1 MVTRAQEKESPFLYL
16 RDDKDAIYS
25 KFGANKTPYVFV
37 LDSEL
42 TVQYIG
48 AIDDNA
54 QDADNVSEHFVANA
68 IAALEKGESP
78 NPATTKAVG
87 CPIKA
92 DGGGHAGGGERR
104 GTPSPEKILEDMD
117 ANNDGVVTK
126 AEAKGLA
133 SSNRHSHRFDELN
146 CMDHYN

>member
-1 MVTRAQEKESPFLYL
+1 MVTRAQEKEFPFLYL

-25 KFGANKTPYVFV
+25 KFGANKTPHVFV

-87 CPIKA
+87 VLLKQT
-92 DGGGHAGGGERR
+92 E
-104 GTPSPEKILEDMD
+104 
-117 ANNDGVVTK
+117 VVTQEVVNVEVRQVQK
-126 AEAKGLA
+126 KSL
-133 SSNRHSHRFDELN
+133 RIWMLT
-146 CMDHYN
+146 MMV